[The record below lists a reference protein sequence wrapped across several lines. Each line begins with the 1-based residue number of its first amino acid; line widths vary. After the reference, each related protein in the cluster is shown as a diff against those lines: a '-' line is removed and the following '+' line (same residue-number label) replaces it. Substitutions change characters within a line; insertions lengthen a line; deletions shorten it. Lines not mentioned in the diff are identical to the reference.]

1 MKESLFLRI
10 GGHDLML
17 KRKEVTHAYEN
28 LEMLENIFEMA
39 QRFEEHGLGETDVFS
54 F

>member
-1 MKESLFLRI
+1 
-10 GGHDLML
+10 ML
-17 KRKEVTHAYEN
+17 KRKEVANDYEN

-39 QRFEEHGLGETDVFS
+39 QRFEEHRLGETDEFS